1 MNLAITGSIGS
12 GKSTVARILA
22 NILGGEYLDSDQLCR
37 QLLQPDQAGHTGCL
51 QRFGSRFLRPNGVL
65 DRPQLR
71 REVFADD
78 SVRQALEGILHPLV
92 RERIALRSTACAALG
107 KILVAEVP
115 LLFET
120 GWQGDFLCTVLVHIN
135 RNLLFD
141 RVGRRDGLS
150 AVEME
155 RVLAV
160 QLPVAEKIALADYAL
175 NNSGTFAATML
186 QSNWLAG
193 QVRLRQKSAAP
204 RVTA

>member
-1 MNLAITGSIGS
+1 VNLAITGSIGS
-12 GKSTVARILA
+12 GKSTVARMLA

-37 QLLQPDQAGHTGCL
+37 QLLQPDQAGYAGCVHC
-51 QRFGSRFLRPNGVL
+51 FGSRFLRFDGVL

-71 REVFADD
+71 RAVFADD

-92 RERIALRSTACAALG
+92 RERIALRSTACAASG

-120 GWQGDFLCTVLVHIN
+120 GWQGDFSYTVLVHIG

-150 AVEME
+150 AAEME
-155 RVLAV
+155 GVLAV
-160 QLPVAEKIALADYAL
+160 QLPVTEKIALADYAL
-175 NNSGTFAATML
+175 NNSGTFAATMF

-193 QVRLRQKSAAP
+193 QVRCRQKSAEPSVMA
-204 RVTA
+204 

>member
-1 MNLAITGSIGS
+1 VNLAVTGSIGS
-12 GKSTVARILA
+12 GKSTVARMLT

-37 QLLQPDQAGHTGCL
+37 QLLQSGQAGYAGML
-51 QRFGSRFLRPNGVL
+51 QCYGSRFFRPDGAL

-71 REVFADD
+71 HEVFADD

-92 RERIALRSTACAALG
+92 CERIALRSTACAALG

-120 GWQGDFLCTVLVHIN
+120 GWQGDFSCTVLVHIDQ
-135 RNLLFD
+135 NLLFD

-150 AVEME
+150 AAEME

-160 QLPVAEKIALADYAL
+160 QLPVVEKIALADYAL
-175 NNSGTFAATML
+175 NNSGTFAATMF

-193 QVRLRQKSAAP
+193 QVRLRQKSAVP
-204 RVTA
+204 RVMA

>member
-12 GKSTVARILA
+12 GKSTVARMLA

-37 QLLQPDQAGHTGCL
+37 QLLQPEQAGYAGCL
-51 QRFGSRFLRPNGVL
+51 QRFGSRYLRPDGAL

-71 REVFADD
+71 RAVFADD

-92 RERIALRSTACAALG
+92 RERIAQRSSACAASG
-107 KILVAEVP
+107 NILVAEVP

-120 GWQGDFLCTVLVHIN
+120 GWQDDFSCTVLVHVG

-141 RVGRRDGLS
+141 RVGKRDGLS
-150 AVEME
+150 ASEME
-155 RVLAV
+155 RVLAL

-175 NNSGTFAATML
+175 NNSGTFAATMF

-193 QVRLRQKSAAP
+193 QVRRRQKSAAF
-204 RVTA
+204 RGMA

>member
-1 MNLAITGSIGS
+1 MNLAVTGSIGS
-12 GKSTVARILA
+12 GKSTVARMLT

-37 QLLQPDQAGHTGCL
+37 QLLQSGQAGYAGML
-51 QRFGSRFLRPNGVL
+51 QCYGSRFFRPDGAL

-71 REVFADD
+71 HEVFADD

-120 GWQGDFLCTVLVHIN
+120 GWQGDFSCTVLVHIDQ
-135 RNLLFD
+135 NLLFD

-150 AVEME
+150 AAEME

-160 QLPVAEKIALADYAL
+160 QLPVVEKIALADYAL
-175 NNSGTFAATML
+175 NNSGTFAATMF

-193 QVRLRQKSAAP
+193 QVRLRQKSAVP
-204 RVTA
+204 RVMA